1 MKKVTVM
8 KTQEMRKLTL
18 DQLANLSGE
27 RLDQLY
33 LNYLEDAPSL
43 ELKNAM
49 EYSLLNGGKRLRP
62 QLIYAAGSAF
72 NAPIEAMDT
81 AAAAV
86 ELIHTY
92 SLIHDD
98 LPCMDD
104 AAMRRGRPACH
115 KAFGEGMAVLA
126 GDALL
131 TFAMQIIASH
141 PAQLKADRRLQMM
154 NILSRAC
161 GPFGMAAGQALDLTV
176 MSDDSMSTRVLEDIY
191 RLKTGALLTA
201 CIEMGW
207 LASGDDG
214 EQNLHAMHD
223 FGRHLGLAFQI
234 QDDILDIEMETSDL
248 GKPKGQDQKHHK
260 FTYPKLH
267 GIDAAKEKVEKLYED
282 ALLAIN
288 YLGEDARLLRELAGT
303 MLRRKR

>member
-1 MKKVTVM
+1 M
-8 KTQEMRKLTL
+8 KTTMEMRNLPLDELSQLT
-18 DQLANLSGE
+18 SE
-27 RLDQLY
+27 RLDEIFKGY
-33 LNYLEDAPSL
+33 LDDTPSL

-62 QLIYAAGSAF
+62 LLVYTTGAVF
-72 NAPIEAMDT
+72 NAPLESLDA

-126 GDALL
+126 ADALH
-131 TFAMQIIASH
+131 TFAMQMISGH
-141 PAQLKADRRLQMM
+141 PAPLKPERRVQMM
-154 NILSRAC
+154 KILSQAC

-176 MSDDSMSTRVLEDIY
+176 MSDDSISTRVLEDIY
-191 RLKTGALLTA
+191 RLKTGALLSA
-201 CIEMGW
+201 SIEMGW
-207 LASGDDG
+207 LASKDDD
-214 EQNLHAMHD
+214 ETNQEAMRD
-223 FGRHLGLAFQI
+223 FGDHIGLAFQI
-234 QDDILDIEMETSDL
+234 QDDLLDIEGEDI
-248 GKPKGQDQKHHK
+248 GKPTGVDSKHQK
-260 FTYPKLH
+260 FTYPKMH
-267 GIDAAKEKVEKLYED
+267 GVEASKQKVEKLYEQS
-282 ALLAIN
+282 LEAIN
-288 YLGEDARLLRELAGT
+288 YLGEDAKLLRDLAKV

>member
-1 MKKVTVM
+1 M
-8 KTQEMRKLTL
+8 KTTMNELPFEELVTL
-18 DQLANLSGE
+18 SSE
-27 RLDQLY
+27 RLDKLY
-33 LNYLEDAPSL
+33 TSYLDNTPSL

-62 QLIYAAGSAF
+62 LLIYATGSVF
-72 NAPIEAMDT
+72 NAPLENLDT

-104 AAMRRGRPACH
+104 AAMRRGRPSCH

-126 GDALL
+126 GDALH

-141 PAQLKADRRLQMM
+141 PAPLKPERRLQMM
-154 NILSRAC
+154 SLLSQAC

-176 MSDDSMSTRVLEDIY
+176 MSDDSISTRVLEDIY

-201 CIEMGW
+201 CIELGW
-207 LASGDDG
+207 LASKDEDI
-214 EQNLHAMHD
+214 NNHKAMRD
-223 FGRHLGLAFQI
+223 FGSHIGLAFQI
-234 QDDILDIEMETSDL
+234 QDDILDIEAESIDT
-248 GKPKGQDQKHHK
+248 GKPTGLDSHK
-260 FTYPKLH
+260 FTYPRLH
-267 GIDAAKEKVEKLYED
+267 GVDVAKQKVEKLYEE
-282 ALLAIN
+282 ALQAIN
-288 YLGEDARLLRELAGT
+288 YLGQEAQTLRELAGR
-303 MLRRKR
+303 MLKRKK

>member
-1 MKKVTVM
+1 M
-8 KTQEMRKLTL
+8 KTMEMNNLNL
-18 DQLANLSGE
+18 DQVSSLGSE

-33 LNYLEDAPSL
+33 SQYLEETPSL

-62 QLIYAAGSAF
+62 LLIYCAGITF
-72 NAPIEAMDT
+72 QAPLESLDT

-104 AAMRRGRPACH
+104 ADMRRGRPSCH

-126 GDALL
+126 GDALH

-141 PAQLKADRRLQMM
+141 QAPIKPERRLQMM
-154 NILSRAC
+154 TTLSRAC

-176 MSDDSMSTRVLEDIY
+176 MSDDSISTRVLEDIY

-201 CIEMGW
+201 CVEMGW
-207 LASGDDG
+207 LASKDDD
-214 EQNLHAMHD
+214 ETNRLAMHE
-223 FGRHLGLAFQI
+223 FGQHIGLAFQI
-234 QDDILDIEMETSDL
+234 QDDILDLEAEASET
-248 GKPKGQDQKHHK
+248 GKPKGQDSKNHK

-267 GIDAAKEKVEKLYED
+267 GLDTARQTVETLYEK
-282 ALLAIN
+282 ALQAIN
-288 YLGEDARLLRELAGT
+288 YLGEDARLLRELAGK
-303 MLRRKR
+303 MLRRKN

>member
-1 MKKVTVM
+1 M
-8 KTQEMRKLTL
+8 KTIETRNLTL
-18 DQLANLSGE
+18 DQLVSLGAE
-27 RLDQLY
+27 RLDQIYTGY
-33 LNYLEDAPSL
+33 LDNTPSL

-62 QLIYAAGSAF
+62 LLIYAAGSTF
-72 NAPIEAMDT
+72 NAPMESLDT

-126 GDALL
+126 GDALH
-131 TFAMQIIASH
+131 TFAMQIMSHH
-141 PAQLKADRRLQMM
+141 PAPLKAERRLQM
-154 NILSRAC
+154 ITLLSRAC

-176 MSDDSMSTRVLEDIY
+176 ITDDSISTRVLEDIY
-191 RLKTGALLTA
+191 RLKTGALLAA
-201 CIEMGW
+201 CVEMGW
-207 LASGDDG
+207 IASSSADENDH
-214 EQNLHAMHD
+214 QAMRD
-223 FGRHLGLAFQI
+223 FGQHIGLAFQI
-234 QDDILDIEMETSDL
+234 QDDLLDIEAEASHL
-248 GKPKGQDQKHHK
+248 GKPMGQDSKNHK

-267 GIDAAKEKVEKLYED
+267 GVEAARRKVELLYLE
-282 ALLAIN
+282 ALQAIN

-303 MLRRKR
+303 MLRRKK

>member
-1 MKKVTVM
+1 M
-8 KTQEMRKLTL
+8 KTMEMRNLPLNELMNLTTT
-18 DQLANLSGE
+18 
-27 RLDQLY
+27 RLDKIFTEY
-33 LNYLEDAPSL
+33 LDNTPSL

-62 QLIYAAGSAF
+62 LLIYATGSVF
-72 NAPIEAMDT
+72 NAPLESLDT

-131 TFAMQIIASH
+131 TLAMQLIASH
-141 PAQLKADRRLQMM
+141 PAPMKPERRLQMM
-154 NILSRAC
+154 AVLSKAC

-176 MSDDSMSTRVLEDIY
+176 MTDDSISTRVLEDIY
-191 RLKTGALLTA
+191 RLKTGALLTT

-207 LASGDDG
+207 LASKDED
-214 EQNLHAMHD
+214 QNNQDAMLD

-234 QDDILDIEMETSDL
+234 QDDILDIEGDASDT
-248 GKPKGQDQKHHK
+248 GKPTGLDTSNHK

-267 GIDAAKEKVEKLYED
+267 GIEAAKDKVEKLYD
-282 ALLAIN
+282 QALEAIN
-288 YLGEDARLLRELAGT
+288 YLGDDAQLLRELAKM
-303 MLRRKR
+303 MLKRKK